1 MNLNNKDQTTEFF
14 NAHQNQFDVEDL
26 PSGHELRFLQKMN
39 HKKSSKK
46 SILYKIVGLAA
57 VFVIGFFVFQN
68 VQNNHVSSSKNEV
81 VISKQ
86 TQETTQYFEFLVA
99 SELNKLQKYK
109 DPNLQKV
116 IQDAL
121 LEMDKLE
128 SDYQKIEIELKK
140 NGESKQLIHAMIL
153 NFQTRIS
160 FLENVLQ
167 QIEIINNQKNN
178 QTENNLL

>member
-1 MNLNNKDQTTEFF
+1 MNPNNKDQLTEFF
-14 NAHQNQFDVEDL
+14 NTHQNQFDVEDL

-39 HKKSSKK
+39 RKKSSKK

-57 VFVIGFFVFQN
+57 VFVIGFLIFQN
-68 VQNNHVSSSKNEV
+68 TQNSQNHQEKNEV

-86 TQETTQYFEFLVA
+86 TQETTQYFEYLLA

-109 DPNLQKV
+109 DPISQKV

-121 LEMDKLE
+121 LELEKLE
-128 SDYQKIEIELKK
+128 LDYQKIEIEWKK

-178 QTENNLL
+178 QNENNLL